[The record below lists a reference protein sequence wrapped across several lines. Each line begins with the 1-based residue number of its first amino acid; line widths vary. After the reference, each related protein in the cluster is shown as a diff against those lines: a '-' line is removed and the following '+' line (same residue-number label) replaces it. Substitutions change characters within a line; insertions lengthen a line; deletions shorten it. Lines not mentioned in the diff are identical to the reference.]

1 MHEMSWTENEII
13 LNQRPTM
20 ASSDLFQAV
29 CDELG
34 NHYLERGFKYS
45 KSRPKI
51 VFRDKELKLEICFW
65 SSRSNTP
72 GRHVTL
78 QIVPT
83 FYSNEVI
90 KNGTS
95 TISSKIAKGLLISNT
110 ALFMHNHNEGD
121 NIQRV
126 KQIYG
131 EILKQEDGAYGGNV
145 IRYNSTCNIYGI
157 DEVKFKALIEFID
170 TMVLPWIGKLKT
182 EEGIHEL
189 INDRPKGVYS
199 SLLGEGS
206 NSDFIPYCK
215 LKFPSIKIEELL
227 NQLKNTQQML

>member
-1 MHEMSWTENEII
+1 MSKISWTENEIL

-34 NHYLERGFKYS
+34 KYYADKGFKYS
-45 KSRPKI
+45 GSRPKI
-51 VFRDKELKLEICFW
+51 VHKDKELKLEICFW
-65 SSRSNTP
+65 SSRSNTS
-72 GRHVTL
+72 GRHVSL
-78 QIVPT
+78 EIVPS
-83 FYSNEVI
+83 FYSTEVVKKGI
-90 KNGTS
+90 S
-95 TISSKIAKGLLISNT
+95 TISSKNAKGLLMSKT

-131 EILKQEDGAYGGNV
+131 EILKQEDGVYGGNV

-157 DEVKFKALIEFID
+157 DESRFKMIIEFID
-170 TMVLPWIGKLKT
+170 SQILPWINKLKT

-189 INDRPKGVYS
+189 INDRPKGIYS

-206 NSDFIPYCK
+206 NSDFITYCN
-215 LKFPSIKIEELL
+215 LKFPHLKIEELI
-227 NQLKNTQQML
+227 NQLKNT

>member
-1 MHEMSWTENEII
+1 MSWTKNEII

-34 NHYLERGFKYS
+34 NYYSEKGFKYS

-51 VFRDKELKLEICFW
+51 VYKDKELKLEICFW
-65 SSRSNTP
+65 SSRSNTS

-78 QIVPT
+78 EIIPS
-83 FYSNEVI
+83 FYSIEII

-95 TISSKIAKGLLISNT
+95 TISSKIAKGLLISKT
-110 ALFMHNHNEGD
+110 ALFMHNHNVGD
-121 NIQRV
+121 NIQRLR
-126 KQIYG
+126 QIYG
-131 EILKQEDGAYGGNV
+131 ETLLQEDGAYGSN
-145 IRYNSTCNIYGI
+145 IMRYNSICNIYGI
-157 DEVKFKALIEFID
+157 DEVKFKAIIEFID
-170 TMVLPWIGKLKT
+170 TKVLPWIDKLKT
-182 EEGIHEL
+182 EEGIREL

-206 NSDFIPYCK
+206 NSDFLVYSEM
-215 LKFPSIKIEELL
+215 KFPELQVEKL
-227 NQLKNTQQML
+227 INQLKNSQHML

>member
-1 MHEMSWTENEII
+1 MSWTKNEII

-34 NHYLERGFKYS
+34 NYYSDKGFKYS
-45 KSRPKI
+45 RSRPKI
-51 VFRDKELKLEICFW
+51 VYKDKELKLEICFW
-65 SSRSNTP
+65 SSRSNTA
-72 GRHVTL
+72 GQHVTL
-78 QIVPT
+78 EIIPS
-83 FYSNEVI
+83 FYSNEII

-95 TISSKIAKGLLISNT
+95 TISSKIAKGLLVSKT

-121 NIQRV
+121 NIQRL

-131 EILKQEDGAYGGNV
+131 ETLLQEDGVYGGNI

-157 DEVKFKALIEFID
+157 DEVKFKAIVGFID
-170 TMVLPWIGKLKT
+170 TNILPWIDKLKT
-182 EEGIHEL
+182 EEGILEL

-206 NSDFIPYCK
+206 NSDFLAYCE
-215 LKFPSIKIEELL
+215 LKFPELKVEELL
-227 NQLKNTQQML
+227 NQLKNSQQMLP